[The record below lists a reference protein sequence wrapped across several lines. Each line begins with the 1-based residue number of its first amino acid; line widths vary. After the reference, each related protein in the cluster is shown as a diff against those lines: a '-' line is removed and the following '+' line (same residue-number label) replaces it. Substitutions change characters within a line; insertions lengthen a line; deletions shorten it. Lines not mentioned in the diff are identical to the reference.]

1 MPRGNRGGNVS
12 LAIHPRRG
20 RRSARFWLR
29 ALLGGPLFCGLLLTV
44 LSGCMTGDGMHA
56 AFTREFARDPAVV
69 DLDLSSADNMPFTG
83 GVGGEVTLRSD
94 LDDAELRA
102 FVDRVREFG
111 ADRGAA
117 DGTTAADQV
126 ASGESSR
133 VRITLLLD
141 GWRLPVLMDAQASDA
156 LLGVVAE
163 LRGDARVEAAGF
175 GSQNF
180 TNAASSARFEAA
192 DGGEAF
198 TLLAESPELFAT
210 LGRMPEVTV
219 ATAPSAAERVVLTG
233 VPGPWLERASAG
245 YAALRAAVPL
255 TAFEADPSAVTVTL
269 ASEADLERAEG
280 LARATL
286 QHGDG
291 GSVYFQS
298 DLVTLFPG
306 ATGGAARTLLAA
318 LPADA
323 RAGIE
328 SLWTDDRALQIGA
341 ADAQRL
347 ADIAAAVDGSA
358 AAAGLGPVTI
368 RVGPAAEPTL
378 AIQGDPGALTEQA
391 ATAIALGERGE
402 VARVVLS
409 PGNSMEI
416 VTGGKPNEADL
427 AVYARQLKALAEPGD
442 RVCVDSAQRGSF
454 CVTAAEQL
462 TSAELTE
469 RATRDGRAFV
479 DAWNAQG

>member
-1 MPRGNRGGNVS
+1 MS

-29 ALLGGPLFCGLLLTV
+29 AWLGGPLFCGLLLTV
-44 LSGCMTGDGMHA
+44 LSGCMTGDGTHA
-56 AFTREFARDPAVV
+56 AFTREFAGDPAVV

-94 LDDAELRA
+94 LDDAELRTV
-102 FVDRVREFG
+102 VDRVREFG
-111 ADRGAA
+111 AEHGAV
-117 DGTTAADQV
+117 DGTTAADQAV
-126 ASGESSR
+126 SGEPSR

-141 GWRLPVLMDAQASDA
+141 GWRFPVLMDAQAGDA

-163 LRGDARVEAAGF
+163 LRGDARVEAGSF
-175 GSQNF
+175 SSQNF
-180 TNAASSARFEAA
+180 TNAASSARLEAA
-192 DGGEAF
+192 DSGAAF
-198 TLLAESPELFAT
+198 ALLGESPELFAT
-210 LGRMPEVTV
+210 LGRVPEVTV

-233 VPGPWLERASAG
+233 VPGPWLERAGAG

-358 AAAGLGPVTI
+358 ATDGLGPVTIADGLGPVTI
-368 RVGPAAEPTL
+368 RVGPAAEPML

-409 PGNSMEI
+409 PGFSIEI
-416 VTGGKPNEADL
+416 VTSGTPNDADL
-427 AVYARQLKALAEPGD
+427 AAYARQLKALAEPGD
-442 RVCVDSAQRGSF
+442 RVCVDAAQRGSF

-469 RATRDGRAFV
+469 RAARDGRPFV
-479 DAWNAQG
+479 DAWNARP